1 MKRSLTLLP
10 ILILVA
16 CVGRSAAHDADRLE
30 PIELI
35 GHIGGVA
42 NAVSAEGDHVY
53 AGFGAE
59 LAILD
64 ISNPV
69 SPERVGYLVL
79 QGVVED
85 LAVVGEYAYV
95 LPGSPYDHVD
105 AGGLRVI
112 DVSDPTAP
120 VEVREMGVSGTTIAV
135 VSRYAY
141 ISDQQALRVID
152 VSDPASPVAVG
163 TYTTLGVVTDVK
175 AVDGY
180 AYVTWCV
187 SDARGECVRGGL
199 DVVDVAKPRS
209 PKRVVTLE
217 LSDPLGGPMELVG
230 NHLYIAGRHSG
241 LHLVDVSR
249 PAAPLYTG
257 TVARGRRIM
266 AIAVQG
272 ERACVVDDQGGL
284 VMLGVSNPG
293 SPIAISARTI
303 LPAGSAD
310 FAIAGGY
317 AYITGGEAG
326 GLQVVDL
333 SDPMA
338 LTVVGR
344 YGGPGLAAQVFTAD
358 GHVYVAN
365 REGAFWIVDVSDPA
379 KPSVAG
385 SYAPPFEGDTHGP
398 GIAVADGYAYVG
410 LGDTVRVLD
419 VSDPATPA
427 EIGVASVTVSAIHG
441 LAVHGDH
448 LYVAGEV
455 TGSRCRPDGGFRVLD
470 VSDPAGVREFGG
482 LDVDFGALA
491 DVVVEGDY
499 AYVAGWTGLLIVDVS
514 DPAEPAVAGS
524 HYTPGSARSVAVL
537 GSRPPAHT
545 HAYVADG
552 FFGLRMLD
560 VSTPTAI
567 VDEGPYGISTVTRDV
582 AAGDGHVC
590 VTNDAEGLWVLD
602 VSAPSGL
609 ANPRSFHVPG
619 RPRVAATGH
628 WIYLLEPAGGL
639 YLLRIP

>member
-10 ILILVA
+10 ILFLVA
-16 CVGRSAAHDADRLE
+16 CVGRPGAFDADLAE
-30 PIELI
+30 PIELV

-42 NAVSAEGDHVY
+42 NAVSAQGDYVY

-59 LAILD
+59 MAILD
-64 ISNPV
+64 VSNPV

-85 LAVVGEYAYV
+85 LAVVGRYAYV

-112 DVSDPTAP
+112 DVSDPAAP
-120 VEVREMGVSGTTIAV
+120 VEVREMGVSGTTIDV
-135 VSRYAY
+135 VGRYAY
-141 ISDQQALRVID
+141 VGDRQALRVID

-163 TYTTLGVVTDVK
+163 TYTASGVVTDVK
-175 AVDGY
+175 AADGY
-180 AYVTWCV
+180 AYVTWCA
-187 SDARGECVRGGL
+187 SDARGACIHGGL

-230 NHLYIAGRHSG
+230 DLLYVAGLHSG

-249 PAAPLYTG
+249 PTAPLHTG
-257 TVARGRRIM
+257 TVAKGRRIM
-266 AIAVQG
+266 AVAVQG
-272 ERACVVDDQGGL
+272 DRTCVVDDQGDL
-284 VMLGVSNPG
+284 VVLDVSNPA

-310 FAIAGGY
+310 IAIAGGY
-317 AYITGGEAG
+317 VYVTGGEGG

-344 YGGPGLAAQVFTAD
+344 YGGPGSAVQVFTAD
-358 GHVYVAN
+358 DHVYVAN
-365 REGAFWIVDVSDPA
+365 PEGAFWIVDVSDPA
-379 KPSVAG
+379 KPGVAG
-385 SYAPPFEGDTHGP
+385 SYASPFEGDTHGP
-398 GIAVADGYAYVG
+398 GIAVADGYAHVG

-419 VSDPATPA
+419 VSDPTNPA
-427 EIGVASVTVSAIHG
+427 EIGVASVSVSAIHG
-441 LAVHGDH
+441 LAIHGDH

-455 TGSRCRPDGGFRVLD
+455 AGSRCRPDGGFRVLD
-470 VSDPAGVREFGG
+470 ASDPAGVREVGG

-491 DVVVEGDY
+491 DAVVEGDL
-499 AYVAGWTGLLIVDVS
+499 AYVAGWTGLLIIDVS
-514 DPAEPAVAGS
+514 DPTEPAVAGS

-537 GSRPPAHT
+537 GSRPPAHA

-560 VSTPTAI
+560 VSTPTAT
-567 VDEGPYGISTVTRDV
+567 VDEGSYGISTVTRDA
-582 AAGDGHVC
+582 AAGDGHIY

-602 VSAPSGL
+602 VATPASP

-619 RPRVAATGH
+619 RPRVAAAGH
-628 WIYLLEPAGGL
+628 WVYLLDPASGL
-639 YLLRIP
+639 YLLRVP